1 MPHVMENHK
10 IKIFKKVLTQCSM
23 KRSRILEKSIATASF
38 VTAAALAFT
47 ALLLNGNAD
56 INTGAIYTCAQFLT
70 LTATILGV
78 DYKFNSKE

>member
-1 MPHVMENHK
+1 
-10 IKIFKKVLTQCSM
+10 M
-23 KRSRILEKSIATASF
+23 KRSRILEKTIATASF
-38 VTAAALAFT
+38 VTAAVLAFT

-78 DYKFNSKE
+78 DYKFNSTD

>member
-1 MPHVMENHK
+1 
-10 IKIFKKVLTQCSM
+10 M
-23 KRSRILEKSIATASF
+23 KRSRILEKTIATASF

-47 ALLLNGNAD
+47 ALLLNDNAD

>member
-1 MPHVMENHK
+1 M
-10 IKIFKKVLTQCSM
+10 KKARL
-23 KRSRILEKSIATASF
+23 LEKLIATASF

-56 INTGAIYTCAQFLT
+56 ITTGAIYTCAQFLT

-78 DYKFNSKE
+78 DYKFNSKKDD

>member
-1 MPHVMENHK
+1 
-10 IKIFKKVLTQCSM
+10 M
-23 KRSRILEKSIATASF
+23 KRSRILEKTIATASF
-38 VTAAALAFT
+38 VTAATLAFT

-78 DYKFNSKE
+78 DYKFNNNE

>member
-1 MPHVMENHK
+1 M
-10 IKIFKKVLTQCSM
+10 KK
-23 KRSRILEKSIATASF
+23 SRLLEKSIATASF
-38 VTAAALAFT
+38 VTAAILAFT
-47 ALLLNGNAD
+47 ALLLNDNAD

>member
-1 MPHVMENHK
+1 M
-10 IKIFKKVLTQCSM
+10 KK
-23 KRSRILEKSIATASF
+23 SRLLEKSIATASF
-38 VTAAALAFT
+38 VTAAVLAFT

-78 DYKFNSKE
+78 DYKFNNND

>member
-1 MPHVMENHK
+1 
-10 IKIFKKVLTQCSM
+10 M
-23 KRSRILEKSIATASF
+23 KRSRILEKTIATASF

-78 DYKFNSKE
+78 DYKFNNND

>member
-1 MPHVMENHK
+1 M
-10 IKIFKKVLTQCSM
+10 KKARL
-23 KRSRILEKSIATASF
+23 LEKLIATASF

-47 ALLLNGNAD
+47 ALLLNDNAD

>member
-1 MPHVMENHK
+1 M
-10 IKIFKKVLTQCSM
+10 KKARL
-23 KRSRILEKSIATASF
+23 LEKLIATASF
-38 VTAAALAFT
+38 VTAAVLAFT

-78 DYKFNSKE
+78 DYKFNSKKDD

>member
-1 MPHVMENHK
+1 
-10 IKIFKKVLTQCSM
+10 M

-47 ALLLNGNAD
+47 ALLLNDNAD

-78 DYKFNSKE
+78 DYKFNNND

>member
-1 MPHVMENHK
+1 
-10 IKIFKKVLTQCSM
+10 M
-23 KRSRILEKSIATASF
+23 KRSRILEKTIATASF
-38 VTAAALAFT
+38 VTAAVLAFT

-78 DYKFNSKE
+78 DYKFNNND

>member
-1 MPHVMENHK
+1 
-10 IKIFKKVLTQCSM
+10 M
-23 KRSRILEKSIATASF
+23 KRSRILEKTIATASF
-38 VTAAALAFT
+38 VTAAVLAFT

-78 DYKFNSKE
+78 DYKFNSKEDD

>member
-1 MPHVMENHK
+1 
-10 IKIFKKVLTQCSM
+10 M

-38 VTAAALAFT
+38 VTAAVLAFT

>member
-1 MPHVMENHK
+1 M
-10 IKIFKKVLTQCSM
+10 KK
-23 KRSRILEKSIATASF
+23 SRLLEKTIATASF
-38 VTAAALAFT
+38 VTAAVLAFT

-78 DYKFNSKE
+78 DYKFNSND

>member
-1 MPHVMENHK
+1 
-10 IKIFKKVLTQCSM
+10 M
-23 KRSRILEKSIATASF
+23 KRSRILEKTIATASF

-78 DYKFNSKE
+78 DYKFNNNE

>member
-1 MPHVMENHK
+1 M
-10 IKIFKKVLTQCSM
+10 KK
-23 KRSRILEKSIATASF
+23 SRLLEKTIATASF
-38 VTAAALAFT
+38 VTAAVLAFT

-78 DYKFNSKE
+78 DYKFNNND

>member
-1 MPHVMENHK
+1 M
-10 IKIFKKVLTQCSM
+10 KVPRT
-23 KRSRILEKSIATASF
+23 LEKTIAAASF

-47 ALLLNGNAD
+47 ALLLNDNAD

>member
-1 MPHVMENHK
+1 
-10 IKIFKKVLTQCSM
+10 M
-23 KRSRILEKSIATASF
+23 KRSRILEKTIAIASF
-38 VTAAALAFT
+38 VTAAVLAFT

>member
-1 MPHVMENHK
+1 
-10 IKIFKKVLTQCSM
+10 M
-23 KRSRILEKSIATASF
+23 KRSRILEKTIATASF
-38 VTAAALAFT
+38 VTAAVLAFT

-78 DYKFNSKE
+78 DYKFNSNDER

>member
-1 MPHVMENHK
+1 M
-10 IKIFKKVLTQCSM
+10 KKARL
-23 KRSRILEKSIATASF
+23 LEKLIATASF

-47 ALLLNGNAD
+47 ALLLNDNAD

-78 DYKFNSKE
+78 DYKFNSKKDD

>member
-1 MPHVMENHK
+1 
-10 IKIFKKVLTQCSM
+10 M
-23 KRSRILEKSIATASF
+23 KRSRLLEKSIATASF
-38 VTAAALAFT
+38 VTAAVLAFT

-78 DYKFNSKE
+78 DYKFNNNE

>member
-1 MPHVMENHK
+1 
-10 IKIFKKVLTQCSM
+10 M
-23 KRSRILEKSIATASF
+23 KRSRLLEKSIATASF
-38 VTAAALAFT
+38 VTAAVLAFT

>member
-1 MPHVMENHK
+1 
-10 IKIFKKVLTQCSM
+10 M
-23 KRSRILEKSIATASF
+23 KRSRILEKTIATASF

-47 ALLLNGNAD
+47 ALLLNDNAD

-78 DYKFNSKE
+78 DYKFNNNE

>member
-1 MPHVMENHK
+1 
-10 IKIFKKVLTQCSM
+10 M
-23 KRSRILEKSIATASF
+23 KRSRILEKTIAIASF

-78 DYKFNSKE
+78 DYKFNSNDER

>member
-1 MPHVMENHK
+1 M
-10 IKIFKKVLTQCSM
+10 KK
-23 KRSRILEKSIATASF
+23 SRLLEKSIATASF

-78 DYKFNSKE
+78 DYKFNSKEDD

>member
-1 MPHVMENHK
+1 
-10 IKIFKKVLTQCSM
+10 M
-23 KRSRILEKSIATASF
+23 KRSRILEKTIATASF
-38 VTAAALAFT
+38 VTAAVLAFT

-78 DYKFNSKE
+78 DYKFNNNE

>member
-1 MPHVMENHK
+1 
-10 IKIFKKVLTQCSM
+10 M
-23 KRSRILEKSIATASF
+23 KRSRILEKTIATASF
-38 VTAAALAFT
+38 VTAAVLAFT